1 MTRQYLLSYVT
12 HTISYQNIM
21 VNAFILLFFRA
32 LQEAQELFGVDF
44 DFEEFDQYGDVYDD
58 ADDDDDDVRE
68 LLASCH

>member
-1 MTRQYLLSYVT
+1 MR
-12 HTISYQNIM
+12 
-21 VNAFILLFFRA
+21 LFCCCYFRA

-58 ADDDDDDVRE
+58 ADDDDEDVRE